1 MIQSK
6 IVKELMNIYKQ
17 AASRY
22 EYNLN
27 GSFYKCLENQLVYAS
42 SKYNNGK
49 DVLENYRIACQSYL
63 DSNFLEFKISVC
75 ALLISIASLVVTAM
89 KINVGIIIAI
99 LIIIITFSII
109 KSHIKRRKLL
119 EIYYVFEKM
128 KDWLIFPKFT
138 IFMI

>member
-6 IVKELMNIYKQ
+6 IINELMDIYKR
-17 AASRY
+17 ATVCY

-27 GSFYKCLENQLVYAS
+27 SSFYKCLENQLVFAA

-63 DSNFLEFKISVC
+63 DSKLLDFNISVC
-75 ALLISIASLVVTAM
+75 ALLFSIASLITSLLASSVD
-89 KINVGIIIAI
+89 KIYFVIIGIVIIICVICVVFFAI
-99 LIIIITFSII
+99 NM
-109 KSHIKRRKLL
+109 HIKKRKLL

-128 KDWLIFPKFT
+128 KD
-138 IFMI
+138 